1 MAGESAASD
10 AAGDDGD
17 EAEDAGVAA
26 FPDLL
31 VGASGGGG
39 AAAGVLDWSD
49 SVEIGV
55 VTVAAHV
62 REPCGVW
69 QVNHAKPTTPLQ

>member
-10 AAGDDGD
+10 VAGDDVD
-17 EAEDAGVAA
+17 DAAGVAA
-26 FPDLL
+26 PADLL
-31 VGASGGGG
+31 GVAGGSGG
-39 AAAGVLDWSD
+39 AGVSDSSD